1 MVFLHHIYLHQFEC
15 CLLASHLSQSIWPL
29 DLQPFLTPP
38 ADHIFH
44 LFSTEMISHCSR
56 NLEMEWCC
64 LLRFVCWL
72 LESDEYIPMQTAPSQ
87 HCHKVNKLENANKK
101 PYIVDIF
108 PFYSNVV
115 FLFDISY
122 LKSGIWLSQLACW
135 LAVLTFDIIIYNL
148 TIVDGRE
155 NWGISFWYFCR
166 LSTTPM
172 SEI

>member
-1 MVFLHHIYLHQFEC
+1 MIFLHHIYLHQFEC

-29 DLQPFLTPP
+29 DLQPFLTPHIFLCP

-44 LFSTEMISHCSR
+44 LFSRKMISNCSR
-56 NLEMEWCC
+56 NLKMEWCC

-108 PFYSNVV
+108 PFYSNLV
-115 FLFDISY
+115 FFYLIFYILSLAFDFHS
-122 LKSGIWLSQLACW
+122 W
-135 LAVLTFDIIIYNL
+135 LADWLCWHLT
-148 TIVDGRE
+148 
-155 NWGISFWYFCR
+155 
-166 LSTTPM
+166 
-172 SEI
+172 